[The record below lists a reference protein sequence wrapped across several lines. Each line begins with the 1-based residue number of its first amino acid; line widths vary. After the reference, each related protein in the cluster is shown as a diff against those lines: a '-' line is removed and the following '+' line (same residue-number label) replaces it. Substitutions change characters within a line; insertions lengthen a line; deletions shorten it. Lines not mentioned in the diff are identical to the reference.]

1 MITFDVTVQLCSD
14 WKFVGSSFCKQII
27 KGIFC
32 SFILMQNII
41 NADFVLCSCSISK
54 IERG

>member
-14 WKFVGSSFCKQII
+14 WKIVRSSFCKQII
-27 KGIFC
+27 KGVFC
-32 SFILMQNII
+32 PFILMQNII
-41 NADFVLCSCSISK
+41 NVDFALCSCLISK

>member
-1 MITFDVTVQLCSD
+1 MINFDVTVQLCSD

-32 SFILMQNII
+32 SLILMQNNI
-41 NADFVLCSCSISK
+41 NVDFALCSCSISK